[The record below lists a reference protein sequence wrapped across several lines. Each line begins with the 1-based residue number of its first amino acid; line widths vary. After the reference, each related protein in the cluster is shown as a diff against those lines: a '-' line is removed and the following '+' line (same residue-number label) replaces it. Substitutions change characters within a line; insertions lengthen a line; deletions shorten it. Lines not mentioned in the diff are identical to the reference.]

1 MNLRPYL
8 ATCQLQ
14 LLLSIHSRI
23 AALLLSAQQHKAA
36 AHNIPAAHSS
46 DSLQG
51 SSSSSDTTS
60 SNSACTDP
68 VWSSIMQ
75 QVQAAVLQFVR
86 VRQAMKPQV
95 VYLALEDKLKD
106 VLRCVQT

>member
-1 MNLRPYL
+1 
-8 ATCQLQ
+8 
-14 LLLSIHSRI
+14 
-23 AALLLSAQQHKAA
+23 
-36 AHNIPAAHSS
+36 
-46 DSLQG
+46 
-51 SSSSSDTTS
+51 
-60 SNSACTDP
+60 
-68 VWSSIMQ
+68 MQ